1 MTMAET
7 KKYYWLRLKRDFFK
21 RHDTRIIESMENG
34 EKYILFYLKLLVE
47 SIDHEGSLRFSD
59 TIPYNEKML
68 ATITNTDVD
77 IVRSAV
83 KLFTELEMMDRLD
96 DGTLYMAHVNT
107 MIGSE
112 TEWADKQRIYRERKQ
127 LEPRVNKDTDDT
139 MSGQKKTMSDK
150 RLETEYRER
159 DKEKE
164 EDTTAPIVAEVPE
177 PSAVIS
183 PKTSKAV
190 AVKPQASPL
199 YHAISQC
206 FLSKTPTF
214 ANYAKEALATKRIE
228 AFAGRYEPENREG
241 ATLALIEKY
250 WQLVQSLDTIWH
262 KQPFTPSGL
271 SSMMDRVARELEID
285 RPQTQEEYE
294 QAYRDAE
301 GVPF

>member
-1 MTMAET
+1 MISEAMPYTDEMLSAIFNRPINTVRLSLDTFEKLEMIERHET
-7 KKYYWLRLKRDFFK
+7 ISIVNWEKHQNSVALETIRVYDKERKRKQRERARLVR
-21 RHDTRIIESMENG
+21 
-34 EKYILFYLKLLVE
+34 
-47 SIDHEGSLRFSD
+47 
-59 TIPYNEKML
+59 
-68 ATITNTDVD
+68 TDCPGQVPDKSRNVRSVD
-77 IVRSAV
+77 I
-83 KLFTELEMMDRLD
+83 KDLDLE
-96 DGTLYMAHVNT
+96 
-107 MIGSE
+107 E
-112 TEWADKQRIYRERKQ
+112 
-127 LEPRVNKDTDDT
+127 
-139 MSGQKKTMSDK
+139 
-150 RLETEYRER
+150 
-159 DKEKE
+159 DKEE
-164 EDTTAPIVAEVPE
+164 ENTKTTAPCVAEVPE
-177 PSAVIS
+177 PIALVT
-183 PKTSKAV
+183 PKPSKAV

-250 WQLVQSLDTIWH
+250 WQLVQSPDKFWH